1 MAKQFTTSIYR
12 EPVKK
17 RTSIGY
23 SVRSRPKNK
32 HKKRTS
38 QGSGRGTKFGTKPE
52 GKAGKKQL
60 QRYKKRSRGQGK

>member
-17 RTSIGY
+17 RTSIGR

-32 HKKRTS
+32 NKSEVIKSTEDK
-38 QGSGRGTKFGTKPE
+38 GSKINILNGSNRI
-52 GKAGKKQL
+52 
-60 QRYKKRSRGQGK
+60 

>member
-17 RTSIGY
+17 RTSIGR

-32 HKKRTS
+32 NQKRS
-38 QGSGRGTKFGTKPE
+38 
-52 GKAGKKQL
+52 
-60 QRYKKRSRGQGK
+60 YKKYRGQGK